1 MSKEKRLGRGLEALL
16 GRIPSAPEPAAPAS
30 GPTAQRS
37 AENPYGPRADDP
49 YGLSVPLYNPPTK
62 ASAQAPVHGEPT
74 LAQREATLAQREAA
88 LSQREA
94 AEPAE
99 PADMFQPAAPLPA
112 APQPSAPQH
121 AASEPFEAPPASQ
134 PRVAIDLIDSNPYQP
149 RQEFNQDDLHSL
161 AESLAAHGLLQPVVV
176 RRIDDRYELVAG
188 ERRLRAA
195 SLAGWTD
202 VPAQIVEADDRQMA
216 ELAIVENMQR
226 KDLNPL
232 EKAAC
237 FHRYLEQ
244 YGCTQ
249 EELAG
254 RLKLDRSTV
263 ANLIR
268 LLELP
273 EAVQDAL
280 RKGRL
285 TQGHARALLPLGEEQ
300 EQVAFCQ
307 RIQREGLSVRQT
319 EALVQETIQ
328 RADSEPLGLLGRD
341 GEKTKPRRV
350 QNDHLA
356 SLEQEFR
363 AALGVKVVI
372 RQGRGGR
379 GKLLIHFRTHDEFD
393 RLRDHICAQARPE
406 AKAG

>member
-1 MSKEKRLGRGLEALL
+1 VSKEKRLGRGLEALL
-16 GRIPSAPEPAAPAS
+16 GRIPSAPEPTAPPPA
-30 GPTAQRS
+30 TAAQRS
-37 AENPYGPRADDP
+37 VETPYGPRADDP
-49 YGLSVPLYNPPTK
+49 YGLSIPLYEPPTR
-62 ASAQAPVHGEPT
+62 APAATHGAVEPT
-74 LAQREATLAQREAA
+74 LAERIGLEAA
-88 LSQREA
+88 ASPKPSQDELP
-94 AEPAE
+94 EPA
-99 PADMFQPAAPLPA
+99 PAGL
-112 APQPSAPQH
+112 
-121 AASEPFEAPPASQ
+121 
-134 PRVAIDLIDSNPYQP
+134 PRVAIDRIDRNPYQP
-149 RQEFNQDDLHSL
+149 RQEFNESDIQNL
-161 AESLAAHGLLQPVVV
+161 AESLATHGLLQPVVL
-176 RRIDDRYELVAG
+176 RRVDDRYELVAG

-195 SLAGWTD
+195 AKAGWSD
-202 VPAQIVEADDRQMA
+202 VPAQIIEADDRQMA

-237 FHRYLEQ
+237 FQRYLEQ

-254 RLKLDRSTV
+254 RLKLDRSTI

-273 EAVQDAL
+273 QAVQDSL
-280 RKGRL
+280 RQGRL
-285 TQGHARALLPLGEEQ
+285 TQGHARALLPLGDEQ

-328 RADSEPLGLLGRD
+328 QADSEPLALLGRD
-341 GEKTKPRRV
+341 GEKSKPRRAP
-350 QNDHLA
+350 NDHLA

-363 AALGVKVVI
+363 AALGVKVTI

-379 GKLLIHFRTHDEFD
+379 GKLLIHFRSHDEFD
-393 RLRDHICAQARPE
+393 RLRDHICASARPE